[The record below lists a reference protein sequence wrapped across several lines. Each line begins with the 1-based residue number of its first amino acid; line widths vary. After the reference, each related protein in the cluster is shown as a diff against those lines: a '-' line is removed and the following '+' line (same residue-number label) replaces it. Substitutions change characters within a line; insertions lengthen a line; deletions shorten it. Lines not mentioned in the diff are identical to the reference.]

1 MLVFNFCIGCYLA
14 LLLCRYVPCS
24 DNTPSDKEEEEE
36 NVRRENGEEEVQV
49 RL

>member
-1 MLVFNFCIGCYLA
+1 MLVFNFYVSCYLA

-24 DNTPSDKEEEEE
+24 NNTPSDKEEEEE
-36 NVRRENGEEEVQV
+36 NMRSENGEEEVQV